1 MKFAILLTTIHG
13 GGSDPRIQVREHE
26 ELVTAAEQLGF
37 EVMVAGQHFL
47 GAELRYF
54 QPVPWLTHMATVA
67 PTMRTATGIILLSMV
82 NPVETA
88 EQIATLDVLNGG
100 RTVFGVGLGYSD
112 HEFAAFGVEPGTR
125 VARFE
130 EALALVRRL
139 WSGETVDFE
148 GRFFTVKDARPAV
161 RPLAPPPVWIGGQAA
176 GAVRRAARLGDAWYA
191 PPFPDHGELARLR
204 ALFLRTR
211 AAAGLP
217 PAVEFPVRRELL
229 IAPDRAAG
237 MEAALTR
244 YRARYEIYRR
254 WGLAGENTPD
264 GAQVRADA
272 ENRFILGTPAECAE
286 ALDRLRTDLGMTHF
300 VFKPHWPGLPHVEA
314 MRQLEVFGTE
324 VMPAL
329 ATGARA

>member
-1 MKFAILLTTIHG
+1 
-13 GGSDPRIQVREHE
+13 
-26 ELVTAAEQLGF
+26 
-37 EVMVAGQHFL
+37 
-47 GAELRYF
+47 
-54 QPVPWLTHMATVA
+54 
-67 PTMRTATGIILLSMV
+67 
-82 NPVETA
+82 
-88 EQIATLDVLNGG
+88 
-100 RTVFGVGLGYSD
+100 
-112 HEFAAFGVEPGTR
+112 
-125 VARFE
+125 
-130 EALALVRRL
+130 
-139 WSGETVDFE
+139 
-148 GRFFTVKDARPAV
+148 
-161 RPLAPPPVWIGGQAA
+161 
-176 GAVRRAARLGDAWYA
+176 
-191 PPFPDHGELARLR
+191 
-204 ALFLRTR
+204 
-211 AAAGLP
+211 
-217 PAVEFPVRRELL
+217 VRRELL

-300 VFKPHWPGLPHVEA
+300 VFKPHWPGLPHAEA